1 MREEQKIDCS
11 QKNIRASEKTI
22 GLLGFNDN
30 SGKIVHQSGVQTA
43 LGRKM
48 MQHDTVPS
56 LS

>member
-30 SGKIVHQSGVQTA
+30 SGKIVRQSGVQTA